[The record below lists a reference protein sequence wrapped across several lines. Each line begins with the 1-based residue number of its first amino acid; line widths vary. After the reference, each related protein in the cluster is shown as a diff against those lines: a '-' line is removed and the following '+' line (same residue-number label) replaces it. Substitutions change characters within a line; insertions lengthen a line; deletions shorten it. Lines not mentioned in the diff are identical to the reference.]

1 MPPCSVAVGGK
12 PVQFDANAPHQQQTH
27 PVGRHGSRYKDQSAH
42 DLIKPAVLID
52 CTEEANGDA
61 EHRHNDKRSSCQLK
75 GRRQAAQQLACHGAF
90 RVDIADAKV
99 AVETAQHPIKITDK
113 EGVVQTKLLFHRSN
127 DLIRDHGGLL
137 DTQCDLCRIGGDQID
152 KAEANALSK
161 ALHDVNIKVDDLML
175 IRYNKINSSQWKLLE
190 KGIIT
195 REEIKLRRFKIL
207 FEEFSLNADPKEVAR
222 NYQEYLGQGHYFIK
236 DAEEVLEQLSKTHRI
251 YLVTNGTLS
260 VQKGRIESSG
270 IKKYLQGVFIS
281 EEVGYNKPSKEYFEY
296 CFSHIPD
303 FKKEN
308 TAIIGDSL
316 SSDIQGGKN
325 AGIKTIWFHRQ
336 QDQTE
341 KIEPKPDYEIRSL
354 KLLLDVLR

>member
-1 MPPCSVAVGGK
+1 M
-12 PVQFDANAPHQQQTH
+12 
-27 PVGRHGSRYKDQSAH
+27 
-42 DLIKPAVLID
+42 ID
-52 CTEEANGDA
+52 T
-61 EHRHNDKRSSCQLK
+61 
-75 GRRQAAQQLACHGAF
+75 
-90 RVDIADAKV
+90 
-99 AVETAQHPIKITDK
+99 
-113 EGVVQTKLLFHRSN
+113 LLF
-127 DLIRDHGGLL
+127 DLDNTLL
-137 DTQCDLCRIGGDQID
+137 DFD
-152 KAEANALSK
+152 KAEAIALSK

-260 VQKGRIESSG
+260 VQKGR
-270 IKKYLQGVFIS
+270 
-281 EEVGYNKPSKEYFEY
+281 Y

>member
-1 MPPCSVAVGGK
+1 M
-12 PVQFDANAPHQQQTH
+12 
-27 PVGRHGSRYKDQSAH
+27 
-42 DLIKPAVLID
+42 ID
-52 CTEEANGDA
+52 T
-61 EHRHNDKRSSCQLK
+61 
-75 GRRQAAQQLACHGAF
+75 
-90 RVDIADAKV
+90 
-99 AVETAQHPIKITDK
+99 
-113 EGVVQTKLLFHRSN
+113 LLF
-127 DLIRDHGGLL
+127 DLDNTLL
-137 DTQCDLCRIGGDQID
+137 DFD

-281 EEVGYNKPSKEYFEY
+281 EEVGYNKDRSDHSCIIFLIYHYWNDCAICTYEDGKQRK
-296 CFSHIPD
+296 D
-303 FKKEN
+303 FMERF
-308 TAIIGDSL
+308 IRHML
-316 SSDIQGGKN
+316 SFQTICMMESQKLKN
-325 AGIKTIWFHRQ
+325 R
-336 QDQTE
+336 
-341 KIEPKPDYEIRSL
+341 
-354 KLLLDVLR
+354 